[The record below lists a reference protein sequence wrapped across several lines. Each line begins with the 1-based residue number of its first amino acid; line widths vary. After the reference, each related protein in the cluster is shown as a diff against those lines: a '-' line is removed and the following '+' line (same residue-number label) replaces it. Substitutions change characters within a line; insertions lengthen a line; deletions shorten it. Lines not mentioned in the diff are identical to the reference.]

1 MFFSLIYLVIMHI
14 VDLIGGCGLQRD
26 IINSILYYHYC
37 NKLLDYHMNT
47 TLNNNTLKHL

>member
-14 VDLIGGCGLQRD
+14 VDLIGCCGLQRD

-37 NKLLDYHMNT
+37 IKLLDSHINT
-47 TLNNNTLKHL
+47 MLNNNTL